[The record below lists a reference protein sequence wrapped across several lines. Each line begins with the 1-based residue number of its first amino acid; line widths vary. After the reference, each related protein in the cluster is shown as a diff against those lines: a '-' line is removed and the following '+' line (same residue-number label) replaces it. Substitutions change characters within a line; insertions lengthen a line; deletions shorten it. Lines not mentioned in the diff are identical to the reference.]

1 MNFERKLIEGDDR
14 DKLIQWAHRP
24 QADTFIRIIASRAD
38 YLEHEAI
45 QLAQADLRG
54 SIAKEQ
60 IPASATE
67 KLSEAAMLRSLLLEF
82 DRLREHVSS
91 KEKAVE
97 IYIPVP

>member
-1 MNFERKLIEGDDR
+1 MNFERRLIEGEDR
-14 DKLIQWAHRP
+14 EKLLQWVHRP

-38 YLEHEAI
+38 YLEHEAV